1 MRSLNLVGLSGSLRT
16 GSHSEAILASIVDL
30 LPSHTSWSTLDIGA
44 LPHYSVDLESV
55 ALPAVV
61 ADARARVERADAV
74 IMVVPEYNH
83 GMPGVLK
90 NTLDWLSRPVRVSCM
105 MGKPVFFVTQSN
117 GSLGGVR
124 AQYQLRETLAS
135 MLCVL
140 PPMQE
145 MVVTHASEKIRDGRL
160 VDEASLRFIG
170 AQLHAFLQRLERV
183 EEVA

>member
-1 MRSLNLVGLSGSLRT
+1 MPSMNLVILSGSLRT
-16 GSHSEAILASIVDL
+16 GSHSSAILASIVDL
-30 LPSHTSWSTLDIGA
+30 LPAHATWSTFDIGQ
-44 LPHYSVDLESV
+44 LPHYSVDLESE
-55 ALPAVV
+55 ALPLAVI
-61 ADARARVERADAV
+61 DARARVLRADAV
-74 IMVVPEYNH
+74 IMAVPEYNH
-83 GMPGVLK
+83 GIPGVLK
-90 NTLDWLSRPVRVSCM
+90 NALDWLSRPVRASCM
-105 MGKPVFFVTQSN
+105 TGKPVFFVTQSN

-160 VDEASLRFIG
+160 VDEAALRFIG
-170 AQLHAFLQRLERV
+170 AQLHAFLARLERV